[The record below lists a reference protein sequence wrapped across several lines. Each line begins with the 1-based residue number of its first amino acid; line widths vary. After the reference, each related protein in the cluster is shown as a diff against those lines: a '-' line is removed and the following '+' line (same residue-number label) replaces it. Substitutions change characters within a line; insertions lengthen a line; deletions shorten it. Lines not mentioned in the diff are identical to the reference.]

1 MSQLN
6 PLNDLSRV
14 YLDHVAKMNQQNES
28 DDIKRWQEGENDLQ
42 KQIRISSGII
52 ASGGAPT
59 MEEEKKAAKD
69 YDGDGKIESGK
80 DEYFGSKDKAIKKA
94 MGKKVKEDTD
104 NYVEAYVT
112 ELKKTTLGSYV
123 KKASKNLANR
133 SFDHGESEKRQYD
146 PDEADAKEAKKQ
158 STRQKGIDRAADKLS
173 KEEYDSLDNELL
185 EIVENTLGNFPEGEI
200 LDMMESMYHRRNP
213 GKKHPLESGSTTTK
227 RRPVSDAEKKSTD
240 KSDRMYVAMRRV
252 KDRQKGYSKD
262 KSDAADRL
270 HSTYTDRQS
279 KRKAGASSKEAAAQ
293 SHGEF
298 GSKGF
303 SIKRGGRGG
312 TRAPETDRGTGNKA
326 ARRAGKEVRNTRKE
340 SFSDWRDDLSDLIEV
355 APMTDVEAE
364 KVVKEKK
371 VNNKVTIN
379 PKMSEAVAQIGGEL
393 IAEKEVDV
401 KDTRRTVDAI
411 RAYDRSKDAS
421 RDATYDTM
429 HGKKKKGD
437 IEKKYAA
444 KERGEIKKDD
454 PNWKNKK
461 YHTGMHGEAYMSKAS
476 DKKKKK
482 SHDCASKVKHEEF
495 GIGYCIKGQHT
506 ILEDG
511 TVGHYDVEFEEYIV
525 ENCPVEELE
534 ILVSEMHMHKEMK
547 EGVVKKEVKALQKAG
562 KTLKDTPVVKADK
575 IDMPSYKEDKDWIQK
590 AVKRPGAFTRKA
602 KAAGMGVQQF
612 AKSVD
617 ANPGKYST
625 RTKKQANLAQTFASM
640 KKEDV
645 EELFYTLIVE

>member
-6 PLNDLSRV
+6 PLNDLSRA
-14 YLDHVAKMNQQNES
+14 YLDHVAQVNQQNES
-28 DDIKRWQEGENDLQ
+28 DDVKRWQEGENDLQ
-42 KQIRISSGII
+42 KQIRISSEII
-52 ASGGAPT
+52 ASAGAPTAT

-69 YDGDGKIESGK
+69 YDGDGKVESGK

-94 MGKKVKEDTD
+94 MGKKVKEGHEMGNVDVGTKKNCGCGQDPCITYGKQAMGKKVKEGYQRNPEADPRSERQKRMDDPDTGI
-104 NYVEAYVT
+104 NSAKFRAFMAAQQGGS
-112 ELKKTTLGSYV
+112 KKKV
-123 KKASKNLANR
+123 KK
-133 SFDHGESEKRQYD
+133 ES
-146 PDEADAKEAKKQ
+146 
-158 STRQKGIDRAADKLS
+158 LS
-173 KEEYDSLDNELL
+173 NW
-185 EIVENTLGNFPEGEI
+185 
-200 LDMMESMYHRRNP
+200 RN
-213 GKKHPLESGSTTTK
+213 
-227 RRPVSDAEKKSTD
+227 
-240 KSDRMYVAMRRV
+240 
-252 KDRQKGYSKD
+252 
-262 KSDAADRL
+262 
-270 HSTYTDRQS
+270 
-279 KRKAGASSKEAAAQ
+279 
-293 SHGEF
+293 
-298 GSKGF
+298 
-303 SIKRGGRGG
+303 
-312 TRAPETDRGTGNKA
+312 
-326 ARRAGKEVRNTRKE
+326 
-340 SFSDWRDDLSDLIEV
+340 DLSDLIEV
-355 APMTDVEAE
+355 APMTDVEME
-364 KVVKEKK
+364 KEVKEKK

-421 RDATYDTM
+421 RDATYDTDK
-429 HGKKKKGD
+429 GNKKKGD
-437 IEKKYAA
+437 KEKKYAA

-482 SHDCASKVKHEEF
+482 SHDCASKVKHEEY
-495 GIGYCIKGQHT
+495 GIGFCIKGQHT

-525 ENCPVEELE
+525 ENCPVEELQ

-617 ANPGKYST
+617 DNPGKYST

-645 EELFYTLIVE
+645 EELFYTLIAE